1 MKEHI
6 KIRYDFKFSDGSTR
20 KFDTLLDKDTL
31 SLISQP
37 GLDLPEWVGL
47 EYKQCA
53 NCTLDRTLHPNC
65 PVAVNLS
72 GLAQEFN
79 DITADDKVQV
89 TVTVKERI
97 YAKVTTMREGLSPL
111 LGIIMTTSGC
121 PTMEPLKPMVRF
133 HLPFASLEET
143 VFRMTSLFLVAQL
156 IRDQAG
162 KKPEW
167 RLDGLYEIYEEVK
180 KVNKDFSQRMIA
192 AARRDANVDALV
204 NLNVFAVMFPLVAD
218 KMLKE
223 ITPYFS
229 AYLK

>member
-1 MKEHI
+1 MPEQF
-6 KIRYDFKFSDGSTR
+6 KIRYDFKFNNGSAK
-20 KFDTLLDKDTL
+20 KFDIHLDKETL
-31 SLISQP
+31 SLISDQ
-37 GLDLPEWVGL
+37 GLDLPKWVRL
-47 EYKQCA
+47 EYQQCA
-53 NCTLDRTLHPNC
+53 NCMLDKARHPYC
-65 PVAVNLS
+65 PVAANLS
-72 GLAQEFN
+72 GIAQEFN
-79 DITADDKVQV
+79 DITADDAVHV

-97 YAKVTTMREGLSPL
+97 YATITTMREGLSSL

-121 PTMEPLKPMVRF
+121 PTMDPLKPMVRF

-143 VFRMTSLFLVAQL
+143 VFRMTSLYLVAQL
-156 IRDQAG
+156 IREQAG

-167 RLDGLYEIYEEVK
+167 RLEGLSKIYDEVK

-192 AARRDANVDALV
+192 AARSDTNVHALV
-204 NLNVFAVMFPLVAD
+204 NLNVFAVMVPLVAE

>member
-1 MKEHI
+1 MKEQL
-6 KIRYDFKFSDGSTR
+6 KIRYDYKFSNGLTK
-20 KFDTLLDKDTL
+20 KFDLHLDKETL
-31 SLISQP
+31 SLVSEQ

-53 NCTLDRTLHPNC
+53 NCKLDKTLHPYC
-65 PVAVNLS
+65 PVAANLS
-72 GLAQEFN
+72 GITQEFSG
-79 DITADDKVQV
+79 ITADDAVHV

-97 YAKVTTMREGLSPL
+97 YAKVTSMREGLSPL
-111 LGIIMTTSGC
+111 LGIIMSTSGC
-121 PTMEPLKPMVRF
+121 PSMEPLKPMVRF

-143 VFRMTSLFLVAQL
+143 VFRMTSMFLVAQL
-156 IRDQAG
+156 IREQAG

-167 RLDGLYEIYEEVK
+167 RLEGLSKIYEEVK
-180 KVNKDFSQRMIA
+180 KVNKDFSQRMIT
-192 AARRDANVDALV
+192 AARRDTNVDALV
-204 NLNVFAVMFPLVAD
+204 NLNVFAVMVPLVAE

>member
-1 MKEHI
+1 MKEHF
-6 KIRYDFKFSDGSTR
+6 KIRYDYKFENGSAK
-20 KFDTLLDKDTL
+20 KFDVLLDKETL
-31 SLISQP
+31 SLDSEQ
-37 GLDLPEWVGL
+37 GLDLPDWVSL

-53 NCTLDRTLHPNC
+53 NCTLDSTIHPYC
-65 PVAVNLS
+65 PVAANLS
-72 GLAQEFN
+72 GITQDFR
-79 DITADDKVQV
+79 DITTDDAVHV
-89 TVTVKERI
+89 TVTVKERM
-97 YAKVTTMREGLSPL
+97 YYKVTSIREGLSPL

-121 PTMEPLKPMVRF
+121 PSLEPLKPMVRF

-156 IRDQAG
+156 IREQAG

-167 RLDGLYEIYEEVK
+167 QLKGLHEIYEEVK

-192 AARRDANVDALV
+192 AARSDANVDALV
-204 NLNVFAVMFPLVAD
+204 NLNVFAVMVPLVAD